1 MSQNVVPLKAGGPI
15 LGIVPQNID
24 EIFRLASGIAKSG
37 LAPADMSTPEKVM
50 VAIMTGLEIGLP
62 PMFAIQKI
70 AVINGRP
77 SLWGD
82 AIPALLYAK
91 GFKLN
96 ERFEGEGDKRVAICE
111 VTRPTGEKIERRF
124 SVADAQKA
132 GLWQAAPK
140 VKRRGKDG
148 SFYEKDND
156 SPWYRFSDRMLQM
169 RARGFAARDGAADVL
184 GGLYIREELD
194 DPQMK
199 DITPANECQSLPSL
213 PDIPDIPD
221 LPDISGESQDAHHDD
236 LIADV
241 DGFLADL
248 EEQRSYCQ
256 SEDDLRELMESRSD
270 LIERLPAPAK
280 AKALKILEIEE

>member
-1 MSQNVVPLKAGGPI
+1 MCI
-15 LGIVPQNID
+15 RD
-24 EIFRLASGIAKSG
+24 R
-37 LAPADMSTPEKVM
+37 
-50 VAIMTGLEIGLP
+50 
-62 PMFAIQKI
+62 
-70 AVINGRP
+70 
-77 SLWGD
+77 
-82 AIPALLYAK
+82 LYAK

-96 ERFEGEGDKRVAICE
+96 ERFEGEGGKRVAICE

-248 EEQRSYCQ
+248 ERCV
-256 SEDDLRELMESRSD
+256 
-270 LIERLPAPAK
+270 
-280 AKALKILEIEE
+280 